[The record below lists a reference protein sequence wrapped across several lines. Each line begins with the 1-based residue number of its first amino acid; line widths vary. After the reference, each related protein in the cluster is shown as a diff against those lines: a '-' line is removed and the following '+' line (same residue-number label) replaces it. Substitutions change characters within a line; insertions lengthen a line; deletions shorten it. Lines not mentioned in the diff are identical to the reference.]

1 MAFTHEGRSFEAG
14 VSVAIDGQQ
23 VPANFDIRRWDL
35 LLPALAGELY
45 LDSDE
50 SLLNEIMA
58 WQAASSVDASLANV
72 DSSEITPEM
81 RQTMIDQQATMMIGI
96 AESQGFLLRENGRI
110 KSDIQLADRT
120 LNINGASMPAP
131 F

>member
-1 MAFTHEGRSFEAG
+1 MVWRISG
-14 VSVAIDGQQ
+14 VISELSTFAKL
-23 VPANFDIRRWDL
+23 ASTL
-35 LLPALAGELY
+35 LAACH
-45 LDSDE
+45 
-50 SLLNEIMA
+50 A